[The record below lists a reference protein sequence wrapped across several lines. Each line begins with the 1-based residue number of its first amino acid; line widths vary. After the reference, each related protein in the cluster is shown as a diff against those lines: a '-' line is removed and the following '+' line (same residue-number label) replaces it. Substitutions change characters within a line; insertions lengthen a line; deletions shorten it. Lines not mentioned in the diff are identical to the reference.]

1 MIHYAIMVAD
11 LFHYGH
17 VEYLKQI
24 YAMKNPGDLVFI
36 GILDDETVK
45 AYKRTPVLSIDCRK
59 KVLEACRYV
68 DKVLTDVPPI
78 ISKDYI
84 DLHSIDYVYVPDNIS
99 HSEFA
104 LRFTYPN
111 SIGII
116 RKLNY
121 TTSISTTDIIKRIK
135 SADIY

>member
-36 GILDDETVK
+36 GILNDETVK
-45 AYKRTPVLSIDCRK
+45 AYKRIPVLSVECRK

-68 DKVLTDVPPI
+68 DKVLTDVPSI

-84 DLHSIDYVYVPDNIS
+84 ELHNIDYVYLPDNIS
-99 HSEFA
+99 QSELE
-104 LRFTYPN
+104 LRFTYPTQQ
-111 SIGII
+111 GMI
-116 RKLNY
+116 RTLQY
-121 TTSISTTDIIKRIK
+121 TPTISTTDIIKKIK
-135 SADIY
+135 SSDIY